1 MCAKANWSFFLAALV
16 INALLGVL
24 YAWSLLLVPLEQFLG
39 VSRATISLV
48 PSLAL
53 LCFTTGVLIHD
64 SVIRRVPLDVLAP
77 CVLAF
82 PGLGYLLFWA
92 APSYTALALGYGV
105 MFGLAGGVG
114 FGLALALARETLTPP
129 RGVIVGLVAATF
141 AGSGMTLA
149 AIGAALGSVEPLPR
163 TFGLIGTCFLCGAAT
178 LGVVL
183 RGRRFPIAQSHGHAA
198 VGDTTR
204 TWSFWLL
211 FFGNFSICYAGLLFV
226 SHGTTILL
234 VHGLTLSDAAWAP
247 VLLNLGYLLGALT
260 GGVIAARFPSRFTPM
275 VFCTLSALSV
285 AVFLFDSPALM
296 WVPSMMLIG
305 AAFGGTVSIFMMLL
319 HIWYGASQV
328 GALFGRINISYGIAG
343 LSAPSIT
350 GWLFTK
356 HADYNAALVLATVLL
371 LAGSL
376 GFILAKRPPPSSLR
390 PDNDHRFE
398 QGAQELP

>member
-1 MCAKANWSFFLAALV
+1 MPAKANWNFFLAALV

-39 VSRATISLV
+39 VSRAMISLV

-53 LCFTTGVLIHD
+53 VCFTTGVLIHD
-64 SVIRRVPLDVLAP
+64 GVIRRMPLSVLAP

-82 PGLGYLLFWA
+82 PGFGYLLFWA
-92 APSYTALALGYGV
+92 VPGFSTLALGYGV
-105 MFGLAGGVG
+105 MFGFAGGIG
-114 FGLALALARETLTPP
+114 FGLALALARETLSPP
-129 RGVIVGLVAATF
+129 RGVIVGVVAATF

-149 AIGAALGSVEPLPR
+149 AIGAALGTVEPLPR
-163 TFGLIGTCFLCGAAT
+163 TFGLIGALFLCGASI

-183 RGRRFPIAQSHGHAA
+183 RGQRFYMVQSHSGGD

-204 TWSFWLL
+204 TWSFGLL
-211 FFGNFSICYAGLLFV
+211 FFGNFSICYAWLMFV
-226 SHGTTILL
+226 SHGTTILR
-234 VHGLTLSDAAWAP
+234 VHGLTLATAAWAP

-275 VFCTLSALSV
+275 VFCALSALSV
-285 AVFLFDSPALM
+285 SVFLLESPALM
-296 WVPSMMLIG
+296 WVPSLMFIG
-305 AAFGGTVSIFMMLL
+305 AAFGGTVSIFIMLL

-328 GALFGRINISYGIAG
+328 GPLFGRINISYGIAG

-350 GWLFTK
+350 GWLFTQ
-356 HADYNAALVLATVLL
+356 HGDYNSALLLGTALL

-376 GFILAKRPPPSSLR
+376 GFILAKRPASSLVESSNVR
-390 PDNDHRFE
+390 RTP
-398 QGAQELP
+398 